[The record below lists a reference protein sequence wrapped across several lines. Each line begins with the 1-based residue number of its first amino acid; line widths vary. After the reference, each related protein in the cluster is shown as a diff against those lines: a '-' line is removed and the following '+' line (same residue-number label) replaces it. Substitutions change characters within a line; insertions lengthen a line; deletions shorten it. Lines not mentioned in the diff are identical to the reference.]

1 MTLTMANQVVQIIL
15 QNLSFSVNPV
25 NINKQTVLSVKVTE
39 QTVSVEPEL
48 LFANEFRAGEVE
60 AWQSQA

>member
-1 MTLTMANQVVQIIL
+1 MANQVVQIVL

-48 LFANEFRAGEVE
+48 LFSNEFRAGEVE